1 MTRNLKAEVR
11 PEDLQPDTLRESYE
25 VGRAMA
31 RGVRQAQEDNRRLG
45 LPNVVTRDGR
55 LVEEFPDGTVRV
67 VETPSD
73 AKTQTPSRVK

>member
-1 MTRNLKAEVR
+1 MRRNLDSEVK
-11 PEDLQPDTLRESYE
+11 PEDLEPGTLRESYE

-55 LVEEFPDGTVRV
+55 LVEEFPDGTVHV
-67 VETPSD
+67 VGTPSD
-73 AKTQTPSRVK
+73 TKAPTPSRAK